1 MDSGS
6 DQEAE
11 GKAVVTV
18 LAAVLER
25 LVESNS
31 VLPNDQ
37 EVTKFHALKA
47 PGISVRQ
54 YLERVSSRFVD
65 LIVEC
70 SQASHFKVP
79 NSDRFDFSELCFQ

>member
-1 MDSGS
+1 MDSAT
-6 DQEAE
+6 DQTAE

-31 VLPNDQ
+31 HLPNDQ

-54 YLERVSSRFVD
+54 YLERVSVRFAN
-65 LIVEC
+65 LHVEC
-70 SQASHFKVP
+70 SHLSQFKSP
-79 NSDRFDFSELCFQ
+79 EF